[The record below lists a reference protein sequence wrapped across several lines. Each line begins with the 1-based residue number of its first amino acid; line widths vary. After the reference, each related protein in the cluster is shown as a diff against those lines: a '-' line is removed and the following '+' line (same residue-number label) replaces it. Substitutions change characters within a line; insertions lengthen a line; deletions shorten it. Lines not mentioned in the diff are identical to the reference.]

1 MAELSDAAELLV
13 LDWILGTGTPT
24 RPAASALALDTT
36 TISDTDTGATITE
49 PPDANG
55 YDRQVVAWN
64 AAAAGAATNNGAET
78 FGPCITTNWGL
89 VTDFCVVDTA
99 TYVTGGIVV
108 FSALDTSRTINIDD
122 SLQFAD
128 TAITVTAN

>member
-1 MAELSDAAELLV
+1 MAELSNAAEILV
-13 LDWILGTGTPT
+13 LDWILTTGTPT

-49 PPDANG
+49 PPDGDG

-64 AAAAGAATNNGAET
+64 AAAAGAATNNGVET
-78 FGPCITTNWGL
+78 FGPCVGTNWGS
-89 VTDFCVVDTA
+89 VTDFCVVDSA
-99 TYVTGGIVV
+99 TFGAGGVVV

-128 TAITVTAN
+128 TAISVTAD

>member
-13 LDWILGTGTPT
+13 LDWLLTTGTPT

-36 TISDTDTGATITE
+36 TITDVDTGVTITE

-55 YDRQVVAWN
+55 YDRQVVVWN
-64 AAAAGAATNNGAET
+64 AAAAGASTNNGVET
-78 FGPCITTNWGL
+78 FGPCITTNWGSI
-89 VTDFCVVDTA
+89 TDFCVVDSA
-99 TYVTGGIVV
+99 TYNVGGIVV
-108 FSALDTSRTINIDD
+108 FSALDTPRTINIDD

-128 TAITVTAN
+128 TAITVTAD